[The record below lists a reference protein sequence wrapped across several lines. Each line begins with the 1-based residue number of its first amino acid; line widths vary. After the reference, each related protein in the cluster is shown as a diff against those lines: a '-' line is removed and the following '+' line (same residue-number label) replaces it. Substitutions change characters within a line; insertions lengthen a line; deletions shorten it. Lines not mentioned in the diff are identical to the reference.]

1 MTSAIETAVRRVLPA
16 DLPAV
21 RALVDRDPVVNVL
34 VANRLDQATARGSF
48 DTFRLGGDLIAYAP
62 GGRLES
68 LCFLGANL
76 VPVAAT
82 EDALD
87 AFANRLARR
96 VRLAASL
103 VGEAE
108 AVLALWD
115 RLAPTWGPAREVRT
129 CQPLLA
135 IDGPPR
141 VAADPYVRPVQ
152 LDEVDTLFPASV
164 AMFTEEVG
172 VSPVTDGGAGYRG
185 RVRELVVSG
194 CAFARIDEHPGG
206 GRAVVFKADV
216 GYATSAACQIQGVWV
231 EPALRGRGLGIA
243 GMAAVVEQ
251 ARRTIAPVVSLYVND
266 FNRTARAVY
275 ERVGFQQVATFA
287 TVLL

>member
-16 DLPAV
+16 DLAAV
-21 RALVDRDPVVNVL
+21 RALVDSDPVVNVL
-34 VANRLDQATARGSF
+34 VASRLDHATARGPL

-68 LCFLGANL
+68 LCFVGGNL
-76 VPVAAT
+76 VPVAVT
-82 EDALD
+82 EDAVD
-87 AFANRLARR
+87 AFAHRLARR

-103 VGEAE
+103 VGDATS
-108 AVLALWD
+108 VLALWD
-115 RLAPTWGPAREVRT
+115 RLESSWGPAREVRR

-135 IDGPPR
+135 IDRSPR
-141 VAADPYVRPVQ
+141 AAADPYVRPVQ

-172 VSPVTDGGAGYRG
+172 VSPVADGGANYRA
-185 RVRELVVSG
+185 RVRELVASG
-194 CAFARIDEHPGG
+194 CAFARIDDRSG
-206 GRAVVFKADV
+206 GRRVVFKADV
-216 GYATSAACQIQGVWV
+216 GYATAAACQVQGVWV
-231 EPALRGRGLGIA
+231 DPALRGRGYGVA

-266 FNRTARAVY
+266 FNHTARAVY
-275 ERVGFQQVATFA
+275 DQVGFERVGTFA

>member
-1 MTSAIETAVRRVLPA
+1 MTSAIDTAVRRVLPA

-21 RALVDRDPVVNVL
+21 RELVDSDPVVNVL
-34 VANRLDQATARGSF
+34 VASRLDQATARGSF
-48 DTFRLGGDLIAYAP
+48 DPFRLGGDLIAYAP
-62 GGRLES
+62 RGHLES
-68 LCFLGANL
+68 LCFVGGNL
-76 VPVAAT
+76 VPVAVTDEAI
-82 EDALD
+82 D

-103 VGEAE
+103 VGDAN

-115 RLAPTWGPAREVRT
+115 RLEPSWGPAREVRP

-135 IDGPPR
+135 IDHTPLA
-141 VAADPYVRPVQ
+141 AADPYVRPVA
-152 LDEVDTLFPASV
+152 LDDVDTLFPASV

-172 VSPVTDGGAGYRG
+172 ISPVADGGASYRA
-185 RVRELVVSG
+185 RVQELVAG
-194 CAFARIDEHPGG
+194 GWAFARIDTLAG
-206 GRAVVFKADV
+206 GRGVVFKADV
-216 GYATSAACQIQGVWV
+216 GYATGAACQIQGVWV
-231 EPALRGRGLGIA
+231 DPTLRGRGLGTA

-266 FNRTARAVY
+266 FNWTARRVY
-275 ERVGFQQVATFA
+275 ERVGFTQVGTFA

>member
-1 MTSAIETAVRRVLPA
+1 MTSAIETAVRRIVPA

-21 RALVDRDPVVNVL
+21 RALVDSDPVVNVL
-34 VANRLDQATARGSF
+34 VASRLDHATARGPL

-68 LCFLGANL
+68 LCFVGGNL
-76 VPVAAT
+76 VPVAVT
-82 EDALD
+82 EAAVD

-103 VGEAE
+103 VGDADS
-108 AVLALWD
+108 VLALWD
-115 RLAPTWGPAREVRT
+115 RLEPSWGPAREVRR

-135 IDGPPR
+135 IDRAPR
-141 VAADPYVRPVQ
+141 VAADPSVRPVR

-172 VSPVTDGGAGYRG
+172 VSPVADGGASYRA
-185 RVRELVVSG
+185 RVRELVAGG
-194 CAFARIDEHPGG
+194 CAFARIDDRPGG
-206 GRAVVFKADV
+206 RGVVFKADV
-216 GYATSAACQIQGVWV
+216 GYATSAACQVQGVWV
-231 EPALRGRGLGIA
+231 DPALRGRGIGLA
-243 GMAAVVEQ
+243 GMAAVIEQ
-251 ARRTIAPVVSLYVND
+251 AQRTIAPVVSLYVND

-275 ERVGFQQVATFA
+275 ERVGFEQIGTFA

>member
-21 RALVDRDPVVNVL
+21 RALVDGDPVVNVL
-34 VANRLDQATARGSF
+34 VANRLDHATARGPLDS
-48 DTFRLGGDLIAYAP
+48 FRLGGDLIAYAP
-62 GGRLES
+62 GGRIES
-68 LCFLGANL
+68 LCYVGANL

-82 EDALD
+82 DVGLD
-87 AFANRLARR
+87 AFATHLARR

-103 VGEAE
+103 VGDAE
-108 AVLALWD
+108 TVLALWD
-115 RLAPTWGPAREVRT
+115 RLEPTWGPAREVRR

-141 VAADPYVRPVQ
+141 VGADPSVRAVE
-152 LDEVDTLFPASV
+152 LDEVDVLFPASV

-172 VSPVTDGGAGYRG
+172 VSPVTDGGAGYRA
-185 RVRELVVSG
+185 RVRELVVNG
-194 CAFARIDEHPGG
+194 YAFARIDDRPG

-216 GYATSAACQIQGVWV
+216 GYATSAACQVQGVWV
-231 EPALRGRGLGIA
+231 DPALRGRGLGIA

-251 ARRTIAPVVSLYVND
+251 ARRTIAPIVSLYVND

-275 ERVGFQQVATFA
+275 ERVGFEQVGTFA

>member
-1 MTSAIETAVRRVLPA
+1 MTSAIETAVRRILPA

-21 RALVDRDPVVNVL
+21 RELVDRNPVANVL
-34 VANRLDQATARGSF
+34 VASRLDHATARGPL

-62 GGRLES
+62 GGRLQS
-68 LCFLGANL
+68 LCFVGGNL
-76 VPVAAT
+76 VPVAVT
-82 EDALD
+82 EEAVE
-87 AFANRLARR
+87 AFASRLARR

-103 VGEAE
+103 VGDAD

-115 RLAPTWGPAREVRT
+115 RLEPSWGPAREVRP

-135 IDGPPR
+135 IDRPPQ
-141 VAADPYVRPVQ
+141 VPVDPNVRPVQ

-172 VSPVTDGGAGYRG
+172 VSPVADGGANYRA
-185 RVRELVVSG
+185 RVRELVAG
-194 CAFARIDEHPGG
+194 GYAFARFDHRPSGP
-206 GRAVVFKADV
+206 AVTFKADV
-216 GYATSAACQIQGVWV
+216 GYATAAACQVQGVWV
-231 EPALRGRGLGIA
+231 EPTLRGRGHGVA
-243 GMAAVVEQ
+243 GMAAVVEL

-266 FNRTARAVY
+266 FNQTARAVY
-275 ERVGFQQVATFA
+275 ERVGFEQVGTFA

>member
-34 VANRLDQATARGSF
+34 VASRLDHATARGPF
-48 DTFRLGGDLIAYAP
+48 DSFRLGGDLIAYAP

-68 LCFLGANL
+68 LCFVGGNL
-76 VPVAAT
+76 VPVAVT
-82 EDALD
+82 EAAVD
-87 AFANRLARR
+87 AFANRLSRR

-103 VGEAE
+103 VGDA
-108 AVLALWD
+108 ASVLALWD
-115 RLAPTWGPAREVRT
+115 RLEPSWGPAREVRH

-135 IDGPPR
+135 IERAPLVD
-141 VAADPYVRPVQ
+141 ADPYVRRVR

-172 VSPVTDGGAGYRG
+172 VSPVADGGASYRA
-185 RVRELVVSG
+185 RVRELVASG
-194 CAFARIDEHPGG
+194 SAFARIEDRSG

-216 GYATSAACQIQGVWV
+216 GYATAAACQVQGVWV
-231 EPALRGRGLGIA
+231 EPTLRGHGLGIA

-251 ARRTIAPVVSLYVND
+251 ARGSIAPVVSLYVND

-275 ERVGFQQVATFA
+275 ERVGFEQVGTFA